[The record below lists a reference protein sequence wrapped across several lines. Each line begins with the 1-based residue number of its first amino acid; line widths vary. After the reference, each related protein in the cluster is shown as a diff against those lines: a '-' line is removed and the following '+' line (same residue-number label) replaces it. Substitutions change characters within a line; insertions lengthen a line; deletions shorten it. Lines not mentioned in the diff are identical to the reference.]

1 MSIFIVGNKKD
12 LIDLREVTTEEAGAF
27 AAQNKLFFLETSAL
41 DNSDRM
47 IEKVFMTL
55 SQDIIKNKD
64 KAEEADIDTPMNAK
78 GKSGGKQMELREV
91 NDGKIGQEKKKGC
104 C

>member
-1 MSIFIVGNKKD
+1 LSTTLPKEDPTKIYQSKKIDLLLNFLSHNFISWLNEVRDNATGDEMSIFIVGNKKD

-55 SQDIIKNKD
+55 S
-64 KAEEADIDTPMNAK
+64 
-78 GKSGGKQMELREV
+78 
-91 NDGKIGQEKKKGC
+91 
-104 C
+104 